1 MTSKQGIYM
10 KKILLPIIAIIG
22 FCVISH
28 AQCDKNIVFA
38 SSKTD
43 YLDAHDS
50 LQRSANESVNVA
62 IKKTDITV
70 VINEDADTKL
80 TGTGKL
86 ISCDW
91 KVPFKEGKMIYKAQL
106 TDVRGDSKNVTL
118 TIEGKD
124 GKATLFVEIETMPDR
139 KMRLIADEFDER
151 N

>member
-1 MTSKQGIYM
+1 M
-10 KKILLPIIAIIG
+10 KKIILPIIGLIG
-22 FCVISH
+22 FGLVTH
-28 AQCDKNIVFA
+28 AQCGKNIVFA

-70 VINEDADTKL
+70 VINEDAETKL
-80 TGTGKL
+80 TGTGTL
-86 ISCDW
+86 TSCDW
-91 KVPFKEGKMIYKAQL
+91 KVPFKEGKMILKAQL

-124 GKATLFVEIETMPDR
+124 GKATLLVEIESMPDR
-139 KMRLIADEFDER
+139 KMRLVADEFDER